1 MSKEIDSN
9 DLLGLGD
16 KGREVASEKHDPV
29 NHPAHFT
36 GGGVECID
44 AIEAA
49 DYGPG
54 FNRGNAIKYL
64 WRAGKKDPAKEL
76 EDLQKAQWYLNRE
89 IERVR
94 KAQG

>member
-1 MSKEIDSN
+1 M
-9 DLLGLGD
+9 
-16 KGREVASEKHDPV
+16 GREVTADDLLKTDNGKEVVENDPV

-36 GGGVECID
+36 GGAIECID

-54 FNRGNAIKYL
+54 FNRGNAMKYL

-76 EDLQKAQWYLNRE
+76 EDLKKAQWYLNRE
-89 IERVR
+89 IERLE

>member
-1 MSKEIDSN
+1 MSHEVDSN

-16 KGREVASEKHDPV
+16 GKKEIEADPV

-36 GGGVECID
+36 GGDIECID

-49 DYGPG
+49 DYGSG
-54 FNRGNAIKYL
+54 FCRGNAMKYL

-76 EDLQKAQWYLNRE
+76 EDLKKAQWYLSRE
-89 IERVR
+89 IARLE
-94 KAQG
+94 KA